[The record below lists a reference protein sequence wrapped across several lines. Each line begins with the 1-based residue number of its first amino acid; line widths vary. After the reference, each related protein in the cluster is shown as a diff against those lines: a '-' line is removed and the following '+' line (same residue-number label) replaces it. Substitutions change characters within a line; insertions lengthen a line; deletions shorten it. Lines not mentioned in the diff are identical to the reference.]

1 MPVVCYYDTE
11 ARYRQ
16 RERGA
21 MKLTATYVLI
31 GINIVIF
38 LLETS
43 QGGST
48 NRDVAMKFGAQYT
61 PYVRRGQWYRL
72 ITSMF
77 LHFGFIH
84 LLCNMYSLSNLGPA
98 LERFFGI
105 PLFLVLYLISGLAGN
120 LLSYYKEIK
129 TGQYRLSAGA
139 SGAVFGLLGAYLVFA
154 VLPGYGGVS
163 LYGILRV
170 LAIKAF
176 YAFSNRSINAM
187 AHLGGLIA
195 GIVVTA
201 CLLLVL

>member
-84 LLCNMYSLSNLGPA
+84 LLCNMYSLSNLGTA

-105 PLFLVLYLISGLAGN
+105 PLFLVLPGRS
-120 LLSYYKEIK
+120 
-129 TGQYRLSAGA
+129 SA
-139 SGAVFGLLGAYLVFA
+139 FW
-154 VLPGYGGVS
+154 
-163 LYGILRV
+163 
-170 LAIKAF
+170 
-176 YAFSNRSINAM
+176 
-187 AHLGGLIA
+187 GLIWSSLFCRVMEGSPSTGSCVSWRSMLFMLFQTGA
-195 GIVVTA
+195 LMRWRIWEV
-201 CLLLVL
+201 

>member
-1 MPVVCYYDTE
+1 
-11 ARYRQ
+11 
-16 RERGA
+16 
-21 MKLTATYVLI
+21 
-31 GINIVIF
+31 
-38 LLETS
+38 
-43 QGGST
+43 
-48 NRDVAMKFGAQYT
+48 
-61 PYVRRGQWYRL
+61 
-72 ITSMF
+72 MF

-170 LAIKAF
+170 LAINAF